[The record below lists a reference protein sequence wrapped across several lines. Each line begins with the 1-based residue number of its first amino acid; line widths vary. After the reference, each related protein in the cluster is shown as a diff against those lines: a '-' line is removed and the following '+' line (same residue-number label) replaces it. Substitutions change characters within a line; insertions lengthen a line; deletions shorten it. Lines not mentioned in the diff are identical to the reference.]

1 MGDFIGGPGGRLV
14 WGDLRAQH
22 SKGGKRLGAGLL
34 QQGSRPRQAQEVP
47 VGVCRGVGEAT
58 RTG

>member
-1 MGDFIGGPGGRLV
+1 M

-47 VGVCRGVGEAT
+47 EGVCRGVGEAT